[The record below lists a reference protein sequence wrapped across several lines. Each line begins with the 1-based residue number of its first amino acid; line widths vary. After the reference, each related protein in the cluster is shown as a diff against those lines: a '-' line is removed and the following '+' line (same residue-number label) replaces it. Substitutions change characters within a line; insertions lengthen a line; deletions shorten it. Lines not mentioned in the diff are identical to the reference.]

1 MHANAKGG
9 EFTTKPLKFTGSRLL
24 INYATSAA
32 GNVQI
37 DALNDAGTVVATMPE
52 LYGDEFEAP
61 VLKVAKLAGQTIRLR
76 VKMKDAD
83 LYALR
88 FAD

>member
-1 MHANAKGG
+1 MHADAKGG
-9 EFTTKPLKFTGSRLL
+9 EFTTKPLNFTGSKLL

-32 GNVQI
+32 GSIQI
-37 DALNDAGTVVATMPE
+37 DAMNEAGTVVATMPE

-61 VLKVAKLAGQTIRLR
+61 ALDVTKLVGQTIRLR

-88 FAD
+88 FAN